1 MDSETSDLTTIP
13 APAPRRATLELFSLA
28 GRVVLVTGGAG
39 LLGTRHARAVVE
51 AGGTAVLA
59 DVCHERARSV
69 ADELGR
75 RAQALHLD
83 VTDEA
88 SVERALAVVLDRHG
102 RIDVLVNN
110 AAVDPKAGGAALAS
124 GRLEAFPLARWH
136 EELAVGLT
144 GAFLCARVFG
154 THMAA
159 AGGGSIVNIASDLA
173 IVAPDQRLYQIDGL
187 PPSEQPVKPVT
198 YSVLKSGLLGLT
210 RYLATYWADRGVRVN
225 ALCPGGVANGQPEE
239 FVARLI
245 DRIPLGRMA
254 HRDEYMGA
262 LVFLC
267 SDASSYM
274 TGATLVV
281 DGGRTC
287 W

>member
-13 APAPRRATLELFSLA
+13 APAPRRTTPELFSLA
-28 GRVVLVTGGAG
+28 GRIVVVTGGAG

-51 AGGTAVLA
+51 AGGTAILG
-59 DVCHERARSV
+59 DVNHDRAR
-69 ADELGR
+69 ATAAELGR
-75 RAQALHLD
+75 RAEALHLD

-102 RIDVLVNN
+102 RVDALVNN
-110 AAVDPKAGGAALAS
+110 AALDPKAGGAAIAS
-124 GRLEAFPLARWH
+124 GRLESFTLARWH
-136 EELAVGLT
+136 EELSVGLT
-144 GAFLCARVFG
+144 GAFLCARAFG
-154 THMAA
+154 AHMAA
-159 AGGGSIVNIASDLA
+159 SGGGAIVNLASDLA
-173 IVAPDQRLYQIDGL
+173 LVAPDQRLYRVEGL
-187 PPSEQPVKPVT
+187 PAAEQPVKPVT

-210 RYLATYWADRGVRVN
+210 RYLATYWADRNVRVN
-225 ALCPGGVANGQPEE
+225 ALCPGGVANGQPED
-239 FVARLI
+239 FVSRLV

-267 SDASSYM
+267 SDAASYM